1 MRTLVHLS
9 DLHFGRID
17 AALLDPLRTAILG
30 TKPDLIAISGDF
42 TQRARRS
49 EFAEARRFLAS
60 LHAPKLTVPGNHDV
74 PLWNIGARFFAPLD
88 RYKAYISAEL
98 EPEHIDNEI
107 AVVGVNTARSLTW
120 GEGRIAGRQVERTV
134 RRLADASPSSIRI
147 IVTHHPFDLPPGVD
161 ERRLLGRAHQAMARL
176 ARANADLFL
185 SGHLHRSHTSH
196 SADGTDR
203 RTFGLDRQAGTI
215 STRRR
220 GEQPSFNVLK
230 IQRPGI
236 ELSRYV
242 WEPGPAD
249 FVVTAVGIYRHTA
262 AGWIAG
268 TRRRSTRSFVPSC
281 RRVVVR
287 REAQLICP
295 SRKQVKTLLPSS
307 RPPCS
312 VPVNAGCPGYL
323 DSPIREQDPECRR
336 TPADVIVSG

>member
-17 AALLDPLRTAILG
+17 AALLDPLRTAVLG

-60 LHAPKLTVPGNHDV
+60 LHPPKLTVPGNHDV

-196 SADGTDR
+196 SAERYRIEGHSA
-203 RTFGLDRQAGTI
+203 LIVQAGTI
-215 STRRR
+215 STRGR

-236 ELSRYV
+236 ELSKYV

-268 TRRRSTRSFVPSC
+268 NT
-281 RRVVVR
+281 
-287 REAQLICP
+287 
-295 SRKQVKTLLPSS
+295 
-307 RPPCS
+307 
-312 VPVNAGCPGYL
+312 
-323 DSPIREQDPECRR
+323 D
-336 TPADVIVSG
+336 